1 MAERVKKT
9 PVGHGFSLLDSQ
21 RRSFTAF
28 ILDLVEGIDSY
39 DTALTTLETLV
50 VNTSV
55 VWKIFS
61 LNNQATV
68 APPSPG

>member
-39 DTALTTLETLV
+39 DTALTTLETLMACG
-50 VNTSV
+50 
-55 VWKIFS
+55 K
-61 LNNQATV
+61 
-68 APPSPG
+68 